1 MTDIIKPGSPE
12 WLKLIT
18 PSKVPSILGVS
29 RWKSQR
35 ELWLEMS
42 GIIEPAPITE
52 ARQDDFDY
60 GHACEL
66 AAREY
71 WLYKTNGGPADGN
84 GWRLSRGEV
93 QLRNELLPF
102 PNLATVDLRASI
114 GSKRRCVEVKTA
126 RSLEEWGDD
135 GSGEVPQDYAAQ
147 AMTQML
153 ITGWREQA
161 DLVLWPQYGKPRI
174 YVIEWDQDVADWI
187 VERCV
192 AWVASLAA
200 NEPPPLDDSVSCYEA
215 MRRLHPDIDGTEV
228 EVPPHMARAVLD
240 WHREAEGAEKRLR
253 GHKTELLE
261 LMGNA
266 KTAVCEGIKI
276 AGRQPGARGAVSL
289 VIAKKN
295 YDALFER
302 HPYPELTTT
311 TEEIA

>member
-12 WLKLIT
+12 WLKVIT
-18 PSKVPSILGVS
+18 PSKVPSILGIS

-35 ELWLEMS
+35 ELWLEMA

-52 ARQDDFDY
+52 AKQDDFDY
-60 GHACEL
+60 GHAVEL

-71 WLYKTNGGPADGN
+71 WLYKANGGPSDGN

-93 QLRNELLPF
+93 QVSNDDLPF
-102 PNLATVDLRASI
+102 ANLATVDLRASI

-147 AMTQML
+147 VMTQML
-153 ITGWREQA
+153 ITGWHEQA

-174 YVIEWDQDVADWI
+174 YVVEWDLDVAVWI
-187 VERCV
+187 IEECV
-192 AWVASLAA
+192 KWCASLVTK
-200 NEPPPLDDSVSCYEA
+200 EPPPLDDSVSCYEA
-215 MRRLHPDIDGTEV
+215 IRRLHPDIDGSEV
-228 EVPPHMARAVLD
+228 EVPPHMARQVLD
-240 WHREAEGAEKRLR
+240 WHRESTGAEKTFR
-253 GHKTELLE
+253 GRKTELLE

-266 KTAVCEGIKI
+266 KTAVCDGIKI
-276 AGRQPGARGAVSL
+276 AGRQPGRGGSVSL
-289 VIAKKN
+289 VIAQKN

-302 HPYPELTTT
+302 HPYPELTT
-311 TEEIA
+311 EGIA

>member
-1 MTDIIKPGSPE
+1 MTAIKPGSLE
-12 WLKLIT
+12 WLKIIT

-35 ELWLEMS
+35 ELWLEMA
-42 GIIEPAPITE
+42 GIIEPAPISE
-52 ARQDDFDY
+52 AKQDDFDY
-60 GHACEL
+60 GHAVEL

-71 WLYKTNGGPADGN
+71 WLYKANRGLEDGK

-93 QLRNELLPF
+93 QYSDPDLPF
-102 PNLATVDLRASI
+102 GNLATVDLRASI
-114 GSKRRCVEVKTA
+114 GSKRRCVEVKKS

-135 GSGEVPQDYAAQ
+135 GTGVVPQDYAAQ
-147 AMTQML
+147 VMTQML
-153 ITGWREQA
+153 ITGWHGQA
-161 DLVLWPQYGKPRI
+161 DLVLWPQFGMPRI

-187 VERCV
+187 VEQCV
-192 AWVASLAA
+192 AWTESLAA
-200 NEPPPLDDSVSCYEA
+200 KEPPPLDDSVSCYEA
-215 MRRLHPDIDGTEV
+215 IRRLHPDIDGSEV
-228 EVPPHMARAVLD
+228 EVPPELARGVLD
-240 WHREAEGAEKRLR
+240 WHRESEGAEKRLR

-266 KTAVCEGIKI
+266 KTAVCDGIKI
-276 AGRQPGARGAVSL
+276 AGRQPGTRGSVSL

-295 YDALFER
+295 YEALFER